1 MKTQYESSKIMLGM
15 PIAAEKTDFKSIN
28 RVIGRTST

>member
-1 MKTQYESSKIMLGM
+1 MLYM

-28 RVIGRTST
+28 RVLGRTST